1 MNGLPAPCHPR
12 NANDFTEICG
22 RNQRAPSGYF
32 GVSKEY
38 GSRGAMTD
46 WNFAEIF
53 SAVAARVPDRPCQI
67 QGDRVITWR
76 EFELRSNALAAD
88 LVAAGVGHQGKLAC
102 YLYNS
107 PEYMESMVAAF
118 KAGVTPVN
126 TNYRYGAE
134 EIVYLF
140 DNADAEA
147 VVFHAV
153 FSELLELLRP
163 RLPKVKRWYVVADET
178 GEGPEWAI
186 PYELIVSDSSVTNLP
201 TLERSGDDLLLLY
214 TGGTTGMPKGVMWR
228 QDDLYNV
235 LGGGGNAI
243 VGTPPADDIA
253 DLMSRIDPSVPS
265 GPVMLVACPLMHGT
279 GQFSALNN
287 LGAGGCIV
295 TLVNRKFDV
304 SELLGTVEQ
313 RKVNSIIIVG
323 QAFAGPM
330 LDHLLANPDRY
341 DLSSLGLV
349 TSSGV
354 MWSQENKAGLLEF
367 VPQAILFDSF
377 GSSEAVGMGASFSS
391 KGAPQQTAKFQIGVN
406 CAVFNESGKRVEPG
420 SGKEGVVAVGG
431 FIPLGYYKDEAKTA
445 QTFRTYEDRRWS
457 VPGDFAEVNADGT
470 LRLLGRGSVCI
481 NTGGEKVFPEEV
493 EEALKT
499 HPSVRDAVCVGLPD
513 ARFGEVV
520 CAVVETEDNQ
530 PVDLTTL
537 SDHVKGL
544 LAHYKAPRH
553 VVLVDTIGRAPNG
566 KVDYRR
572 LKDLAGARLAE
583 TRP

>member
-1 MNGLPAPCHPR
+1 MRWA
-12 NANDFTEICG
+12 
-22 RNQRAPSGYF
+22 QRAGIPTGSGVVALSGYF
-32 GVSKEY
+32 GESKD
-38 GSRGAMTD
+38 SRIWGTMTN

-76 EFELRSNALAAD
+76 DFEQRSNVFAAD
-88 LVAAGVGHQGKLAC
+88 LVEAGVGHQSKLAC

-107 PEYMESMVAAF
+107 PEYMESMVGAF
-118 KAGVTPVN
+118 KAGIAPVN
-126 TNYRYGAE
+126 TNYRYGAD

-153 FSELLELLRP
+153 FTELLEQVQP
-163 RLPKVKRWYVVADET
+163 RLPKVKRWYVVGDET
-178 GEGPEWAI
+178 GDGPEWAT
-186 PYELIVSDSSVTNLP
+186 PYESIVTSSTVTQMP
-201 TLERSGDDLLLLY
+201 VSARSGDDLLLLY

-243 VGTPPADDIA
+243 SGTPPAADIH
-253 DLMSRIDPSVPS
+253 DLVSRIDPSAPS

-287 LGAGGCIV
+287 MGAGGCIV
-295 TLVNRKFDV
+295 TLSNRKFDV
-304 SELLGTVEQ
+304 SELLSTVER

-330 LDHLLANPDRY
+330 LDHLLVNPHRY
-341 DLSSLGLV
+341 DLSSVGLV

-367 VPQAILFDSF
+367 IPQAILFDSF
-377 GSSEAVGMGASFSS
+377 GSSEAVGMGASLSS
-391 KGAPQQTAKFQIGVN
+391 KGAPQQTAKFQIGLN
-406 CAVFNESGKRVEPG
+406 CAVFNDTGKRVEPG
-420 SGKEGVVAVGG
+420 SGEQGVVAVGG

-457 VPGDFAEVNADGT
+457 VPGDFAEVNSDGT

-499 HPSVRDAVCVGLPD
+499 HPIVRDAVCVGLPD
-513 ARFGEVV
+513 ERFGEVV
-520 CAVVETEDNQ
+520 CAVVEAEDAQ
-530 PVDLTTL
+530 HIELATL

-553 VVLVDTIGRAPNG
+553 IVLVDTIGRAPNG
-566 KVDYRR
+566 KVDYKR
-572 LKDLAGARLAE
+572 LKDLASDRLAG
-583 TRP
+583 TRS